1 MLTKK
6 QAEKRKNFLG
16 SSDVAAVLGL
26 DPFRTPYDV
35 YAEKTGKVAE
45 EESEKQVLSRGRY
58 METALLK
65 YSEHELGKLIVNPAN
80 LEFSYGNFI
89 IDHPDAQV
97 AKNRQPVEAKSV
109 GQYANYEEWGKP
121 GTDEVPERVI
131 IQCQVHLI
139 CCGSDYCHVP
149 AYLPY
154 REFQL
159 FGVPKDVE
167 LVQMILDRTGEFWN
181 KHIKKDT
188 PPDSFP
194 SLDIARR
201 MIRQPKLTVKVS
213 DAIIFNWLN
222 TKNTRL
228 LAEKREEAARCE
240 LMASLGT
247 AEIGKFSQGKVT
259 YFESFRKGYTVR
271 SCKTRTLRIEKNKS
285 KGLVSCQRKN
295 KTQNRQNKRVSQTHH
310 RPPRKPKKN
319 SSRNMSRLRRSNR
332 THSR

>member
-45 EESEKQVLSRGRY
+45 EESEKKILSRGRY

-97 AKNRQPVEAKSV
+97 VKNKQPVEAKSV

-159 FGVPKDVE
+159 FGVSKDTE

-201 MIRQPKLTVKVS
+201 MIRQPKLVVKIS
-213 DAIIFNWLN
+213 DALVNKFAAA
-222 TKNTRL
+222 KDARL
-228 LAEKREEAARCE
+228 AAEKLEDIARCK
-240 LMASLGT
+240 LMAALGT
-247 AEIGKFSQGKVT
+247 AEMGNYSKGKVT
-259 YFESFRKGYTVR
+259 YFESFRKGFTVR
-271 SCKTRTLRIEKNKS
+271 ASKTRTLRIKES
-285 KGLVSCQRKN
+285 RKGLSWERKN
-295 KTQNRQNKRVSQTHH
+295 KTQNHQNKQVNQTHH
-310 RPPRKPKKN
+310 HRPRKPKKS
-319 SSRNMSRLRRSNR
+319 SSRNTSRLQRSSR

>member
-6 QAEKRKNFLG
+6 QLENRKGLLG
-16 SSDVAAVLGL
+16 SSDIAAVLGL

-45 EESEKQVLSRGRY
+45 EESEKQVFTRGRY

-80 LEFSYGNFI
+80 LEFKYDNFI

-97 AKNRQPVEAKSV
+97 VKNRQPVEAKSV
-109 GQYANYEEWGKP
+109 GQFGKYEEWGKP

-131 IQCQVHLI
+131 IQCHVHLI
-139 CCGSDYCHVP
+139 CCKSGYCHVP

-159 FGVPKDVE
+159 YGVTKGAK
-167 LVQMILDRTGEFWN
+167 LVQLILDRAGEFWN

-213 DAIIFNWLN
+213 DAIIFDWLN
-222 TKNTRL
+222 AKNKRL
-228 LAEKREEAARCE
+228 LAEKREEDARRE

-259 YFESFRKGYTVR
+259 YFQSFRKGYIVR
-271 SCKTRTLRIEKNKS
+271 SCKTRTLRVEKNKL

-295 KTQNRQNKRVSQTHH
+295 KLQGTKSKSTNQT
-310 RPPRKPKKN
+310 RRPRKSKKS
-319 SSRNMSRLRRSNR
+319 SSRNMLKSRRSSR